1 MIIWK
6 TGKKDYNNA
15 YDVIIISIR
24 FFWENFRFSCNCKI
38 SYKELS
44 FVLHLLSPSGGKV
57 LYNYSSGWQPGNWRW
72 YHPLIL
78 LGFHQFIMH
87 SLESVCTCVCVCV
100 CVCTCSWMCLV
111 LCTVITCIDWCGHRQ
126 SQDTEQFHCQDHECY
141 ASIATATSTPSFWK
155 PLICLFSSFQILQFQ
170 ECHIIEW
177 YSEQTPLSNI
187 LEITKIYGVMQ

>member
-24 FFWENFRFSCNCKI
+24 FFWDNFRFSCNCKI

-57 LYNYSSGWQPGNWRW
+57 LYNYSSGWQPGNWRC

-100 CVCTCSWMCLV
+100 CVHVLMDVFSSMYCYHMHRLVWPPPESRHRTVPLSGSWV
-111 LCTVITCIDWCGHRQ
+111 LC
-126 SQDTEQFHCQDHECY
+126 FHSH
-141 ASIATATSTPSFWK
+141 SHFHP
-155 PLICLFSSFQILQFQ
+155 
-170 ECHIIEW
+170 
-177 YSEQTPLSNI
+177 
-187 LEITKIYGVMQ
+187 